1 MGERG
6 LQGPAGTD
14 GVTRY
19 FHLKF
24 ADDANGLN
32 MRENPAG
39 DWLGTYIDEI
49 AEDSIDPNDYV

>member
-1 MGERG
+1 M
-6 LQGPAGTD
+6 QGPAGTD

-32 MRENPAG
+32 MRESPAG

-49 AEDSIDPNDYV
+49 AEDSINPNDYV